1 MRCLDIVALIIVP
14 ALLSFACQ
22 TPKPQESL
30 SDAEGEIVL
39 GPSKGEL
46 PGLVNLGGGGCL
58 YQRSSCS
65 LRVGPVPRRRV
76 CRKGYRHQTEL

>member
-46 PGLVNLGGGGCL
+46 PGLVNLGGGGMLVPTILLLPASGPCPTTPCL
-58 YQRSSCS
+58 SEGLPTSD
-65 LRVGPVPRRRV
+65 
-76 CRKGYRHQTEL
+76 